1 MGDQEFEN
9 FLHGKEDQGI
19 PDCQKRLLYDII
31 QTKLGNSTDLIGIY
45 TELMA
50 RFPNKRDYELEIKD
64 LREISSQA
72 FEQLD
77 YLMSIVIDEIDDN
90 KPESPES

>member
-9 FLHGKEDQGI
+9 FLHGQENQGV
-19 PDCQKRLLYDII
+19 PECQKRLLYDII

-45 TELMA
+45 TELMT
-50 RFPNKRDYELEIKD
+50 RFPKKDYELEIKE

-77 YLMSIVIDEIDDN
+77 YLMSVVIDEIDG
-90 KPESPES
+90 KPENPES